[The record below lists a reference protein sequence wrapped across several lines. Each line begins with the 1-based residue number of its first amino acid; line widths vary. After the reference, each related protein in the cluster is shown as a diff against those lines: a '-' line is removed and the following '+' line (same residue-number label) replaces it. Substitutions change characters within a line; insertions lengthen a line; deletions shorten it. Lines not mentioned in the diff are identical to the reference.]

1 LYLGKPQGELNCKSL
16 RLKRQAF
23 NDPKAHH
30 DATIRYLLSEIAFR
44 TEHAI
49 DLAEMTQRLKVFK
62 RVTQGWSVVIG
73 SWFDIYSDFVIN
85 NRSLG
90 NFGTYPNIY
99 AYGGK
104 GFYGIGFG
112 FPLLLGLPDD
122 KLKCS
127 SADFL
132 ETLAKYKLTNGLNDL
147 LASSLPISAIKSI
160 VSEFDVMA
168 RLKLACI
175 LDFESDIKEAASLG
189 FLLDKLNTAMDLRI
203 DLEESER
210 KKTSTT
216 RNDDNDYRYDYELNS
231 VDLI

>member
-1 LYLGKPQGELNCKSL
+1 
-16 RLKRQAF
+16 
-23 NDPKAHH
+23 
-30 DATIRYLLSEIAFR
+30 
-44 TEHAI
+44 
-49 DLAEMTQRLKVFK
+49 
-62 RVTQGWSVVIG
+62 
-73 SWFDIYSDFVIN
+73 
-85 NRSLG
+85 
-90 NFGTYPNIY
+90 
-99 AYGGK
+99 
-104 GFYGIGFG
+104 
-112 FPLLLGLPDD
+112 
-122 KLKCS
+122 
-127 SADFL
+127 
-132 ETLAKYKLTNGLNDL
+132 LTNGLNDL

-175 LDFESDIKEAASLG
+175 LDFESEIKEAASLG